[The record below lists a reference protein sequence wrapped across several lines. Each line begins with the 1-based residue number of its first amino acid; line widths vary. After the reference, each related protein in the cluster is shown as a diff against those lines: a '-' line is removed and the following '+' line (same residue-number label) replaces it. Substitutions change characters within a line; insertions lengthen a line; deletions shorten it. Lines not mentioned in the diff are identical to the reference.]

1 MIEPNRYDL
10 GRAQMTCLS
19 QPNADQVDRVQISA
33 TISFLIESAAAS
45 FETDKDA
52 SREFLKRACALLR
65 ATRRAERRSKD
76 SLEPRP
82 TANGLAPWQ
91 VNRVVAYIDS
101 HLATQIRAVD
111 LAKHIGL
118 STGQFFRAFK
128 LSVGI
133 PPFEYIRQRRIAL
146 ARELLKRTSEPMSQV
161 AIASGLCDQSH
172 LCRVFRRTFG
182 QSPGAWRRAN
192 AVDWEQLR

>member
-1 MIEPNRYDL
+1 
-10 GRAQMTCLS
+10 MTLPS
-19 QPNADQVDRVQISA
+19 QPGADHVDGEQISA
-33 TISFLIESAAAS
+33 TVSYLIESAAAS
-45 FETDKDA
+45 FETNKDA
-52 SREFLKRACALLR
+52 SRDFLKRACVLLR
-65 ATRRAERRSKD
+65 ATRRVERRSEN
-76 SLEPRP
+76 SVEPRA

-91 VNRVVAYIDS
+91 VNRVAAYIDS
-101 HLATQIRAVD
+101 HLTTQIRGVD
-111 LAKHIGL
+111 LAKLINV

-133 PPFEYIRQRRIAL
+133 PPFEYIRQRRIDL

-172 LCRVFRRTFG
+172 LCRVFRRSFG

-192 AVDWEQLR
+192 AVDVEQRA